1 MNSLK
6 PYEIS
11 KEVEDLLGEAVD
23 LWEAEGRSE
32 LTLARRA
39 REALDRIEAWR
50 DRPSGEGMESAEPE
64 SNEAQEVC
72 AAQRAALERIASGVR
87 PSGGGNN
94 AGLTML
100 TVREARSIAQ
110 NALHLSEGRAS
121 GKQAATPEVVKDA
134 ERLRVRALSG
144 DLEGTKRE
152 ARLILERNETLDTGS
167 QEDTLRA
174 FAQTLLGLLEGKVGL
189 DVRRAATFGS
199 ARREREARED
209 AERRVEL
216 IEQEAAV
223 LRRALGWYAEQSNYR
238 LTHAHVAQ
246 PEHSKIVVER
256 DGGQKARE
264 VLEETDCGRE
274 VARQLG
280 AAEEFLQRVRTGLDH
295 YEEELAKG
303 GPPAGEDR

>member
-1 MNSLK
+1 MSSLK
-6 PYEIS
+6 PYEIG
-11 KEVEDLLGEAVD
+11 KEVEDILGEAVD

-32 LTLARRA
+32 LTLTRRA

-64 SNEAQEVC
+64 SNEAEEMW

-87 PSGGGNN
+87 PSGGDSR
-94 AGLTML
+94 GLTML

-110 NALHLSEGRAS
+110 NALHLSEDRAS
-121 GKQAATPEVVKDA
+121 GKQTAKREAAHSA
-134 ERLRVRALSG
+134 ERLRARALSG
-144 DLEGTKRE
+144 DLEGAKRE
-152 ARLILERNETLDTGS
+152 ARRILGRNETLDTGDRG
-167 QEDTLRA
+167 DTLRA

-199 ARREREARED
+199 VRREREARED
-209 AERRVEL
+209 AERRVER

-238 LTHAHVAQ
+238 LTDDHVGQ
-246 PEHSKIVVER
+246 SQHSKSVVQR

-264 VLEETDCGRE
+264 VLEDTDCGRE

-280 AAEEFLQRVRTGLDH
+280 AAEEFVQRVRTGLDY

-303 GPPAGEDR
+303 RLPAGEDR